1 MTQAQMKLL
10 SDIFTD
16 PDLVTPDDISDELE
30 SLGFNYEEFSQ
41 KVLNKI
47 RNLKRE
53 ALYEEGKKKIN
64 KYYVLLSGLKEK
76 LQVQKSDAELE
87 SEIRFAFNKLDGLTE
102 EDIKEILDDQKKMLL
117 LKDIINQ
124 KNIEE

>member
-41 KVLNKI
+41 KVLSKI
-47 RNLKRE
+47 KNLKRE
-53 ALYEEGKKKIN
+53 VLYEEGKKKIN

-87 SEIRFAFNKLDGLTE
+87 SEIRFAFNKLDGLSD

>member
-10 SDIFTD
+10 SDIFAD
-16 PDLVTPDDISDELE
+16 PDLVTPDDINDELE
-30 SLGFNYEEFSQ
+30 SLGFNYEEFSL

-47 RNLKRE
+47 KDIKRE

-64 KYYVLLSGLKEK
+64 KYYILLSGLKEK

-87 SEIRFAFNKLDGLTE
+87 SEIRFAFNKLDGLTD

-117 LKDIINQ
+117 LKEIVNKKEVD
-124 KNIEE
+124 E